1 MAISNKLEIF
11 SYCICSKCFEEW
23 EATRPGVSPSEF
35 GRLNVGFTPPPAGL
49 QVWCVRHNVNVM
61 HIDFQGQQHP
71 ADLSCEEAV

>member
-35 GRLNVGFTPPPAGL
+35 GRLNVGFTPPPPGFRSGACGTTST
-49 QVWCVRHNVNVM
+49 
-61 HIDFQGQQHP
+61 
-71 ADLSCEEAV
+71 SCTSTFKVSNIRQT